1 MTGPPTAAPR
11 IRPGSRRIVLVGFM
25 GSGKSS
31 VGPLLA
37 RALDWDFADVDACVE
52 AEEGRSVARI
62 FAESGEP
69 RFREAEE
76 RVAAG
81 FLARDGVVLAVGGG
95 WGAAP
100 GRLRSLPEG
109 TTSVWLRVSAEE
121 AVRRCGIEGGARPL
135 LHVPDPL
142 EAARELLRRR
152 DPQYAEAHL
161 RVDTEGRTVE
171 DVAQQILTLLGI
183 APGGIAMAERQ

>member
-1 MTGPPTAAPR
+1 VTGAPTAEPGN
-11 IRPGSRRIVLVGFM
+11 RPDLRRIVLVGFM
-25 GSGKSS
+25 ASGKSS

-62 FAESGEP
+62 FAEAGEE

-76 RVAAG
+76 RVAARL
-81 FLARDGVVLAVGGG
+81 LARDGIVVAAGGG

-121 AVRRCGIEGGARPL
+121 AVRRCGIEGGGRPL
-135 LHVPDPL
+135 LRVPDPL
-142 EAARELLRRR
+142 EAARELLQRRAPR
-152 DPQYAEAHL
+152 YARAHL
-161 RVDTEGRTVE
+161 RVDTECRTVE
-171 DVAQQILTLLGI
+171 DVARQILTLLGI
-183 APGGIAMAERQ
+183 APGGFAMAERQ

>member
-1 MTGPPTAAPR
+1 MTGTPTVEPR

-81 FLARDGVVLAVGGG
+81 LLARDGVVLAVGGG

-100 GRLRSLPEG
+100 GRLRSLPDG
-109 TTSVWLRVSAEE
+109 TTSVWLRVSVEE
-121 AVRRCGIEGGARPL
+121 AVRRCTIEGGTRPL

-152 DPQYAEAHL
+152 VPQYAEAHL

-171 DVAQQILTLLGI
+171 DVAAEILTLLGN
-183 APGGIAMAERQ
+183 APGGIAMAEGQ

>member
-1 MTGPPTAAPR
+1 MTGAPTVEPWVSS
-11 IRPGSRRIVLVGFM
+11 GSRRIVLVGFM

-37 RALDWDFADVDACVE
+37 KALGWDFADVDACVE

-62 FAESGEP
+62 FAESGETG
-69 RFREAEE
+69 FREAEE

-81 FLARDGVVLAVGGG
+81 LLGRDGVVLAAGGG

-121 AVRRCGIEGGARPL
+121 AVRRCGVEGGARPL
-135 LHVPDPL
+135 LHVADPT

-152 DPQYAEAHL
+152 APRYAEAHL

-171 DVAQQILTLLGI
+171 DVAEQILTLLGI